1 MHKVAA
7 NARIGSHAKE
17 RNEGGRARKRYR
29 RKGIVRAGARKEGND
44 ASKDTLEAFFLGRA
58 LAELVVEQVGQAVG
72 DTLSQVGTLVAERDE
87 RIVQF
92 RKDVQERAREEMAK
106 SVEETAPVEKTNVP
120 ELPPL
125 NLDGAIQE
133 LRNEIQQA
141 KKQLDEVRALDPKE
155 NDTA

>member
-1 MHKVAA
+1 
-7 NARIGSHAKE
+7 
-17 RNEGGRARKRYR
+17 
-29 RKGIVRAGARKEGND
+29 
-44 ASKDTLEAFFLGRA
+44 
-58 LAELVVEQVGQAVG
+58 
-72 DTLSQVGTLVAERDE
+72 
-87 RIVQF
+87 
-92 RKDVQERAREEMAK
+92 MAK